1 MYFCIGQTIYNN
13 SHCDIVM
20 LPELTYLPIVA
31 SDSLVVNPCYKDMS
45 ASEIATSLRL
55 LDITQG
61 QKLLKPYCQ

>member
-1 MYFCIGQTIYNN
+1 
-13 SHCDIVM
+13 M